1 MLSKTAILLI
11 KAYKWIR
18 PLSKS
23 GRCIYRPTCTAYA
36 MEAIQKHGVFHGI
49 ILMRSR
55 ASRCNE
61 FEQSGYDPVPDSI
74 NK

>member
-1 MLSKTAILLI
+1 MQ
-11 KAYKWIR
+11 
-18 PLSKS
+18 
-23 GRCIYRPTCTAYA
+23 
-36 MEAIQKHGVFHGI
+36 AIQKHGVFHGI

-74 NK
+74 SK